1 MSKKQSQKAAIR
13 WAKYR
18 IEKGKP
24 KDGDLELLKSEGIDV
39 EKTPQNN
46 VDETPQREFKS
57 VENSENY
64 FSNDL
69 DSFVSQAVENEKSDI
84 TIDDFTHNFDDEYS
98 GNPETYQKTNLSE
111 REKFQIKGR
120 MLLFFIDLVAPTLL
134 VFIAKKFLKKDVKAS
149 DLKLDDEEKTEL
161 EPIADEVVL
170 LLGMDDLNPVTE
182 LTLALIL
189 TYGAKIYFS

>member
-1 MSKKQSQKAAIR
+1 MSKTQSKKAAIR

-18 IEKGKP
+18 LEKGKP
-24 KDGDLELLKSEGIDV
+24 KEGDIELLKSEGIYV
-39 EKTPQNN
+39 EETPQNS
-46 VDETPQREFKS
+46 VEETPQREFKS

-64 FSNDL
+64 FDNNL
-69 DSFVSQAVENEKSDI
+69 DSFVSQAVENEKDDV
-84 TIDDFTHNFDDEYS
+84 TIDDFTYNFDDEYDD
-98 GNPETYQKTNLSE
+98 NPETYQKTNLTE
-111 REKFQIKGR
+111 REKFKVKGR

-149 DLKLDDEEKTEL
+149 DLKLDNEEKEEL
-161 EPIADEVVL
+161 EPVADEVVL

-189 TYGAKIYFS
+189 TYGSKIYFS